1 MVGMIDTCVV
11 LDALQSRQPFSK
23 TAQKI
28 IYASA
33 CDVFLGVISV
43 KALTDIF
50 YLLKKYT
57 HDQVKTKSMT
67 FDLLNGVHLCDST
80 VMDVNAAYLSKI
92 NDFED
97 ALLDETSSRIN
108 ADFIITRNIK
118 HFANSKVKA
127 ILPEDF
133 LKLLPEYCQ

>member
-23 TAQKI
+23 MAQKI
-28 IYASA
+28 IYASS
-33 CDVFLGVISV
+33 CDVFCGVISV
-43 KALTDIF
+43 KALTDI
-50 YLLKKYT
+50 YYILNRYT
-57 HDQVKTKSMT
+57 HDQAKTRSMT
-67 FDLLNGVHLCDST
+67 SDLLNGINLCDST

-92 NDFED
+92 KDFED

-108 ADFIITRNIK
+108 ADYIITRNIK
-118 HFANSKVKA
+118 DFANSKVKA

-133 LKLLPEYCQ
+133 LKLLPQYCQ

>member
-1 MVGMIDTCVV
+1 
-11 LDALQSRQPFSK
+11 
-23 TAQKI
+23 
-28 IYASA
+28 
-33 CDVFLGVISV
+33 
-43 KALTDIF
+43 
-50 YLLKKYT
+50 
-57 HDQVKTKSMT
+57 MT

-80 VMDVNAAYLSKI
+80 VINVDVAYLSKI

-118 HFANSKVKA
+118 HFASSKVKA

-133 LKLLPEYCQ
+133 LKLLSEYCQ